1 MKNRF
6 FDHFSSTAILV
17 IAGFTLSAGIMA
29 AGQETG
35 RTDLS
40 IGQAAN
46 LMQLPLAC
54 VETEY
59 PNKLSQTLR
68 SDEDLASPMKLH
80 TAFNGCF
87 NWH

>member
-1 MKNRF
+1 MKNRLF
-6 FDHFSSTAILV
+6 AHFSSTAILV
-17 IAGFTLSAGIMA
+17 IAGFTLSAGTMA
-29 AGQETG
+29 ADQETG

-54 VETEY
+54 AETEY

-68 SDEDLASPMKLH
+68 SNEDLASPMELH
-80 TAFNGCF
+80 PAFYGCF
-87 NWH
+87 D